1 MHPSQLES
9 GGVFR
14 CQGAVPTIFAPAF
27 GLRLTTLLATEYGA
41 PDRAVFMSPS
51 DIQEIQHVR

>member
-14 CQGAVPTIFAPAF
+14 CQRAVPTISAPAF
-27 GLRLTTLLATEYGA
+27 GLRLTTLLATEDGA
-41 PDRAVFMSPS
+41 PDRAVFVSPF
-51 DIQEIQHVR
+51 DVQETQHVR